1 MAKKA
6 KKVVLNLAVTSTLPP
21 EKVAELI
28 DRLIAVGL
36 DEAND
41 SLDDEHDEDAEKVLS
56 FEIGKSRAIAPRR
69 RRAKHETRVP
79 LRWWM

>member
-1 MAKKA
+1 MPRPAQDGKGERNMAKKA

-21 EKVAELI
+21 KKVAALI

-41 SLDDEHDEDAEKVLS
+41 SLDDEHDEDAEKVIS
-56 FEIGKSRAIAPRR
+56 F
-69 RRAKHETRVP
+69 
-79 LRWWM
+79 